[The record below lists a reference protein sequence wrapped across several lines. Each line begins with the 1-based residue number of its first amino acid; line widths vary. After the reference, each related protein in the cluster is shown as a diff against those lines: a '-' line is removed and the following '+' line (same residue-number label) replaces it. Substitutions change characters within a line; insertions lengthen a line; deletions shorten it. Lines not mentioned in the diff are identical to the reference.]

1 MFNLPLT
8 EILRFWLLDSEG
20 TNDIKLSPY
29 LASLVGFCVRGC
41 DTAVSLIIRGKH
53 FSEAIGGLT
62 SWECWFLLLQFG
74 LKWEKTDV
82 YSCWLS
88 LVPPGTICGRHRAQC
103 LCQSQSFYLMIQS
116 LQSVE
121 VTLFLILIKAFIP
134 LLPPS
139 CS

>member
-1 MFNLPLT
+1 M
-8 EILRFWLLDSEG
+8 
-20 TNDIKLSPY
+20 
-29 LASLVGFCVRGC
+29 
-41 DTAVSLIIRGKH
+41 
-53 FSEAIGGLT
+53 

-134 LLPPS
+134 LLPPLMQLKLGLTS
-139 CS
+139 PCYI